1 MSGEFFDTHFGVAE
15 ANSLIPFLRESFEKI
30 HHKQA
35 ELVKQYPE
43 IKEFLEKKP
52 SDFGFAN
59 SIDYIQKGKEISKLI
74 DKISRTGVLLK
85 DLQRGLVDFPH
96 VSEGKEVFLCWELGE
111 EEVGYWHEI
120 EAGYVG
126 RQPLYLDREEEHG

>member
-1 MSGEFFDTHFGVAE
+1 MSGEFFDTHFSVAE
-15 ANSLIPFLRESFEKI
+15 ANALIPFLRESFEKI
-30 HHKQA
+30 HRKQA

-59 SIDYIQKGKEISKLI
+59 SIDYIQKGNEISKLI
-74 DKISRTGVLLK
+74 DKISRTGVLLT

-96 VSEGKEVFLCWELGE
+96 VSEGKEVSLCWELGE
-111 EEVGYWHEI
+111 EEVKYWHDI
-120 EAGYVG
+120 EAGYAG
-126 RQPLYLDREEEHG
+126 RQPLYSDRKE